1 MDMPEVVECLIQL
14 HKDIEYRVDKDWL
27 LESIRWN
34 RCLPAASA
42 VGVIIKL
49 RASPPRSPNKACT
62 WYFGWS
68 TTAFLHSVKMGLDLC
83 RSQWSPKDSEKK
95 NIN

>member
-1 MDMPEVVECLIQL
+1 MYINKEYRRTDKHHMDMPEVVECLIQL

-42 VGVIIKL
+42 VGV
-49 RASPPRSPNKACT
+49 SAC
-62 WYFGWS
+62 
-68 TTAFLHSVKMGLDLC
+68 C
-83 RSQWSPKDSEKK
+83 
-95 NIN
+95 